1 MKMKELSLDELL
13 ELVELKNL
21 PDTQEQSDDMYYAY
35 LRTKLETIVAYNAKT
50 NKMTTVTASAD

>member
-21 PDTQEQSDDMYYAY
+21 PDTQEQSEGMYYAY
-35 LRTKLETIVAYNAKT
+35 LRTKLDTIIAYNAKA
-50 NKMTTVTASAD
+50 NAMTTVTAAVE